1 MQEEEKTTKMQLQ
14 DTIDNGESVV
24 QIAEIGKVVGS
35 DIDGNPVEQELDEES
50 LKNLADK
57 LNASGRE
64 VLVDRDHASSKPGL
78 DRDTSA
84 QGWASEFEV
93 REGQGLFGKI
103 RWSDIGKKLVE
114 NRVFRWLSPVFKI
127 GSDKKPVDMQ
137 AIALTNTPSQM
148 LLKPVLNQAADE
160 QKIEQKIEDNN
171 QEEISESKDMNI
183 EDIKKIVFDVL
194 KEAGLAV
201 DGKAV
206 DDKAVNG
213 KAVDDAVVEEVKREI
228 AEDKLDK
235 LEDEA
240 EMKAAEALVES
251 MTEEKAKEEVKNAAC
266 GKVKDEVKNE
276 VCDEAKDEVKEEVI
290 KAEVLNQKP
299 TIGLAA
305 RGDADKW
312 RSMNHTEFMKYIESG
327 AYKKDL

>member
-1 MQEEEKTTKMQLQ
+1 MQEDITSNMQLQ

-24 QIAEIGKVVGS
+24 QIAGIGRVIGS
-35 DIDGNPVEQELDEES
+35 DVDGNPVEQELDEES
-50 LKNLADK
+50 LRKLADK

-64 VLVDRDHASSKPGL
+64 ILVDRDHASSKPGL

-93 REGQGLFGKI
+93 REGQGLFGKVK
-103 RWSDIGKKLVE
+103 WSDLGKKLVE
-114 NRVFRWLSPVFKI
+114 NRVFRWLSPVFKL
-127 GSDKKPVDMQ
+127 GSDKKPVDMN

-148 LLKPVLNQAADE
+148 LIKPVLNQAADVE
-160 QKIEQKIEDNN
+160 SIENKEMVEGKEMD
-171 QEEISESKDMNI
+171 I

-194 KEAGLAV
+194 KEAGLVV

-206 DDKAVNG
+206 
-213 KAVDDAVVEEVKREI
+213 VEAVKREV
-228 AEDKLDK
+228 AEEKLDK

-251 MTEEKAKEEVKNAAC
+251 AAKEEVKNEAC

-276 VCDEAKDEVKEEVI
+276 VCDEVKKEEVI

-305 RGDADKW
+305 KADADKW
-312 RSMNHTEFMKYIESG
+312 RNMSQSEFIKYIDSG

>member
-24 QIAEIGKVVGS
+24 QIAEIGKVIGS

-50 LKNLADK
+50 LKKLADK

-93 REGQGLFGKI
+93 REGQGLFGKVK
-103 RWSDIGKKLVE
+103 WSDIGKKLVE
-114 NRVFRWLSPVFKI
+114 NRVFRWLSPVFKL

-137 AIALTNTPSQM
+137 AIALTNTPSQI
-148 LLKPVLNQAADE
+148 LLKPVLNQAAGAE
-160 QKIEQKIEDNN
+160 TAEEVEK
-171 QEEISESKDMNI
+171 QEEEELKQEETKDMDI
-183 EDIKKIVFDVL
+183 DEIKKIVFDVL
-194 KEAGLAV
+194 KEAGLAK
-201 DGKAV
+201 DGKA
-206 DDKAVNG
+206 
-213 KAVDDAVVEEVKREI
+213 AVVEEIKKEI
-228 AEDKLDK
+228 AEEKLDK

-251 MTEEKAKEEVKNAAC
+251 ATAKEDEVKNAAC
-266 GKVKDEVKNE
+266 GKAKDEVKNE
-276 VCDEAKDEVKEEVI
+276 VCDEVKKEEVI

-305 RGDADKW
+305 KADAEKW
-312 RSMNHTEFMKYIESG
+312 RNMSQSEFIKYIESG

>member
-1 MQEEEKTTKMQLQ
+1 MQEENTKMQLK

-35 DIDGNPVEQELDEES
+35 DVDGNPVEQELDEES
-50 LKNLADK
+50 LKKLADK

-64 VLVDRDHASSKPGL
+64 ILVDRDHASSKPGL

-93 REGQGLFGKI
+93 REGQGLFGKVK
-103 RWSDIGKKLVE
+103 WSDIGKKLVE
-114 NRVFRWLSPVFKI
+114 NRVFRWLSPVFKL

-137 AIALTNTPSQM
+137 AIALTNTPSQI
-148 LLKPVLNQAADE
+148 LLKPVLNQAADGE
-160 QKIEQKIEDNN
+160 AVEEFEK
-171 QEEISESKDMNI
+171 QEEEEVKPETKDMDI
-183 EDIKKIVFDVL
+183 EEIKKIVFDVL

-206 DDKAVNG
+206 NG
-213 KAVDDAVVEEVKREI
+213 KAVEDAVVEEIKREV
-228 AEDKLDK
+228 AEEKLDK

-251 MTEEKAKEEVKNAAC
+251 ATAKEEVKNAAC

-276 VCDEAKDEVKEEVI
+276 VCDEVKKEEVI

-312 RSMNHTEFMKYIESG
+312 RSMSHEEFMKYIDSG

>member
-1 MQEEEKTTKMQLQ
+1 MQEDITSNMQLQ

-24 QIAEIGKVVGS
+24 QIAGIGKVIGS

-50 LKNLADK
+50 LRKLAES

-64 VLVDRDHASSKPGL
+64 VLVDRDHASSRPGL

-93 REGQGLFGKI
+93 REGQGLFGKVK
-103 RWSDIGKKLVE
+103 WSDLGKKLVE
-114 NRVFRWLSPVFKI
+114 NRVFRWLSPVFKL
-127 GSDKKPVDMQ
+127 GSDKKPVDMN

-148 LLKPVLNQAADE
+148 LIKPVLNQAADE
-160 QKIEQKIEDNN
+160 ESIENKEMTEGKEMD
-171 QEEISESKDMNI
+171 I

-194 KEAGLAV
+194 KEAGLVV
-201 DGKAV
+201 DGK
-206 DDKAVNG
+206 
-213 KAVDDAVVEEVKREI
+213 AVVEEVKREM
-228 AEDKLDK
+228 AEEKLDK

-251 MTEEKAKEEVKNAAC
+251 AAKEEVKNAAC
-266 GKVKDEVKNE
+266 GEVKDEVKNE
-276 VCDEAKDEVKEEVI
+276 VCDEVKDEVKEEVI

-305 RGDADKW
+305 KGDAEKW
-312 RSMNHTEFMKYIESG
+312 RSMNSSEFIKYIDSG

>member
-1 MQEEEKTTKMQLQ
+1 MQLQ

-24 QIAEIGKVVGS
+24 QIAEIGKVMGS

-50 LKNLADK
+50 LKKLADK

-93 REGQGLFGKI
+93 REGQGLFGKVK
-103 RWSDIGKKLVE
+103 WSDLGKKLVE
-114 NRVFRWLSPVFKI
+114 NRVFRWLSPVFKL
-127 GSDKKPVDMQ
+127 GSDRKPVDMQ
-137 AIALTNTPSQM
+137 AIALTNTPSQI
-148 LLKPVLNQAADE
+148 LLKPVLNQAAVE
-160 QKIEQKIEDNN
+160 ETVEEVEK
-171 QEEISESKDMNI
+171 QEESKQEKAKDMDI
-183 EDIKKIVFDVL
+183 EEIKKIVFDVL
-194 KEAGLAV
+194 KEAGLAT
-201 DGKAV
+201 DGK
-206 DDKAVNG
+206 
-213 KAVDDAVVEEVKREI
+213 DAVVEAVKREV
-228 AEDKLDK
+228 AEEKLDK

-240 EMKAAEALVES
+240 EMKAAEALVEA
-251 MTEEKAKEEVKNAAC
+251 TAKEEKAKEEEVKNEAC

-276 VCDEAKDEVKEEVI
+276 VCDEVKKEEVI

-305 RGDADKW
+305 RGDAEKW
-312 RSMNHTEFMKYIESG
+312 RNMSQSEFIKYIDSG

>member
-1 MQEEEKTTKMQLQ
+1 MQEEKTTDMQLK

-24 QIAEIGKVVGS
+24 QIAEIGRVMGS
-35 DIDGNPVEQELDEES
+35 DVDGNPVEQELDEES
-50 LKNLADK
+50 LKKLADK

-64 VLVDRDHASSKPGL
+64 ILVDRDHASSKPGL

-93 REGQGLFGKI
+93 REGQGLFGKVK
-103 RWSDIGKKLVE
+103 WSDIGKKLVE
-114 NRVFRWLSPVFKI
+114 NRVFRWLSPVFKL

-137 AIALTNTPSQM
+137 AIALTNTPSQI
-148 LLKPVLNQAADE
+148 LLKPVLNQAADAE
-160 QKIEQKIEDNN
+160 TVEEFEK
-171 QEEISESKDMNI
+171 QEEVKPEKTKDMDI
-183 EDIKKIVFDVL
+183 EEIKKIVFDVL

-201 DGKAV
+201 DGKA
-206 DDKAVNG
+206 
-213 KAVDDAVVEEVKREI
+213 AVVEEIKKEV
-228 AEDKLDK
+228 AEEKLDK

-240 EMKAAEALVES
+240 EMKAAEALVDS
-251 MTEEKAKEEVKNAAC
+251 MTAKEEEVKNAAC

-276 VCDEAKDEVKEEVI
+276 VCDEVKKEEVI

-312 RSMNHTEFMKYIESG
+312 RSMNHEEFMKYIESG

>member
-1 MQEEEKTTKMQLQ
+1 MQEDITSNMQLQ

-24 QIAEIGKVVGS
+24 QIAGIGKVIGS

-50 LKNLADK
+50 LKKLADK

-64 VLVDRDHASSKPGL
+64 ILVDRDHASSKPGL

-93 REGQGLFGKI
+93 REGQGLFGKVK
-103 RWSDIGKKLVE
+103 WSDLGKKLVE
-114 NRVFRWLSPVFKI
+114 NRVFRWLSPVFKL
-127 GSDKKPVDMQ
+127 GSDKKPIDMN

-148 LLKPVLNQAADE
+148 LIKPVLNQAADE
-160 QKIEQKIEDNN
+160 ESIENKEMVEGKEMD
-171 QEEISESKDMNI
+171 I

-194 KEAGLAV
+194 KEAGLV
-201 DGKAV
+201 V
-206 DDKAVNG
+206 DDK
-213 KAVDDAVVEEVKREI
+213 AVVEEVKKEM
-228 AEDKLDK
+228 AEEKLDK
-235 LEDEA
+235 LEDKA
-240 EMKAAEALVES
+240 EMKAAEAIVDAA
-251 MTEEKAKEEVKNAAC
+251 TAKEEVKNEAC
-266 GKVKDEVKNE
+266 GNVKDEVKNE
-276 VCDEAKDEVKEEVI
+276 VCDEVKKEEVI

-305 RGDADKW
+305 KADAEKW
-312 RSMNHTEFMKYIESG
+312 RNMSQSEFIKYIESG

>member
-1 MQEEEKTTKMQLQ
+1 MQEEKTNSMQLQ

-24 QIAEIGKVVGS
+24 QIAEIGRVIGS
-35 DIDGNPVEQELDEES
+35 DVEGNPVEQELDEES
-50 LKNLADK
+50 LRKLADK

-64 VLVDRDHASSKPGL
+64 ILVDRDHASSKPGL

-103 RWSDIGKKLVE
+103 KWSDIGKKLVE
-114 NRVFRWLSPVFKI
+114 NRVFRWLSPVFKL

-137 AIALTNTPSQM
+137 AIALTNTPSQI
-148 LLKPVLNQAADE
+148 LLKPVLNQAAGE
-160 QKIEQKIEDNN
+160 ETVEEVEK
-171 QEEISESKDMNI
+171 QEEFKPEETKDMNI
-183 EDIKKIVFDVL
+183 DEIKKIVFDVL

-201 DGKAV
+201 DGK
-206 DDKAVNG
+206 
-213 KAVDDAVVEEVKREI
+213 DAVVEAVKREV
-228 AEDKLDK
+228 AEEKLDK

-240 EMKAAEALVES
+240 EMKAAEALVK
-251 MTEEKAKEEVKNAAC
+251 TAAKEEEVKNEAC

-276 VCDEAKDEVKEEVI
+276 VCDEVKKEEVI

-327 AYKKDL
+327 AYKQDL

>member
-1 MQEEEKTTKMQLQ
+1 MQEDITSNMQLQ

-24 QIAEIGKVVGS
+24 QIAGIGKVIGS

-50 LKNLADK
+50 LKKLADK

-64 VLVDRDHASSKPGL
+64 ILVDRDHASSKPGL

-93 REGQGLFGKI
+93 REGQGLFGKVK
-103 RWSDIGKKLVE
+103 WSDLGKKLVE
-114 NRVFRWLSPVFKI
+114 NRVFRWLSPVFKL
-127 GSDKKPVDMQ
+127 GSDKKPVDMN

-148 LLKPVLNQAADE
+148 LIKPVLNQAADE
-160 QKIEQKIEDNN
+160 ESIENKEMVEGKEMD
-171 QEEISESKDMNI
+171 I

-201 DGKAV
+201 
-206 DDKAVNG
+206 NG
-213 KAVDDAVVEEVKREI
+213 KDAVVEAVKREV
-228 AEDKLDK
+228 AEEKLDK
-235 LEDEA
+235 LEDAA
-240 EMKAAEALVES
+240 EMKAAEAIVEAAA
-251 MTEEKAKEEVKNAAC
+251 KDKEEVKNAAC
-266 GKVKDEVKNE
+266 GEVKDEVKNE
-276 VCDEAKDEVKEEVI
+276 VCDEVKKEEVI

-312 RSMNHTEFMKYIESG
+312 RSMSQSEFIKYIESG

>member
-1 MQEEEKTTKMQLQ
+1 MQEDITSNMQLQ

-24 QIAEIGKVVGS
+24 QIAGIGKVIGS
-35 DIDGNPVEQELDEES
+35 DVDGNPVEQELDEES
-50 LKNLADK
+50 LKKLADK

-64 VLVDRDHASSKPGL
+64 ILVDRDHASSKPGL

-93 REGQGLFGKI
+93 REGQGLFGKVK
-103 RWSDIGKKLVE
+103 WSDLGKKLVE
-114 NRVFRWLSPVFKI
+114 NRVFRWLSPVFKL
-127 GSDKKPVDMQ
+127 GSDKKPVDMN

-148 LLKPVLNQAADE
+148 LIKPVLNQAADE
-160 QKIEQKIEDNN
+160 ESIENKEMVEGKEMD
-171 QEEISESKDMNI
+171 I

-194 KEAGLAV
+194 KEAGLVV
-201 DGKAV
+201 DGK
-206 DDKAVNG
+206 
-213 KAVDDAVVEEVKREI
+213 AVVEEVKKEM
-228 AEDKLDK
+228 AEEKLDK

-251 MTEEKAKEEVKNAAC
+251 MSAKEEEVKNEAC

-276 VCDEAKDEVKEEVI
+276 VCDEVKKEEVI

-305 RGDADKW
+305 NANAEKW
-312 RSMNHTEFMKYIESG
+312 RNMSQSEFINYINSG

>member
-1 MQEEEKTTKMQLQ
+1 MQEEKTNSMQLQ

-24 QIAEIGKVVGS
+24 QIAEIGRVIGS
-35 DIDGNPVEQELDEES
+35 DVEGNPVEQELDEES
-50 LKNLADK
+50 LKKLADK

-64 VLVDRDHASSKPGL
+64 ILVDRDHASSKPGL

-93 REGQGLFGKI
+93 REGQGLFGKVK
-103 RWSDIGKKLVE
+103 WSDIGKKLVE
-114 NRVFRWLSPVFKI
+114 NRVFRWLSPVFKL
-127 GSDKKPVDMQ
+127 GSDRKPVDMQ
-137 AIALTNTPSQM
+137 AIALTNTPSQI
-148 LLKPVLNQAADE
+148 LLKPVLNQAAGE
-160 QKIEQKIEDNN
+160 ETAEEVEK
-171 QEEISESKDMNI
+171 QEELKQEETKDMDI
-183 EDIKKIVFDVL
+183 EEIKKIVFDVL
-194 KEAGLAV
+194 KEAGLAT
-201 DGKAV
+201 DGK
-206 DDKAVNG
+206 
-213 KAVDDAVVEEVKREI
+213 DAVVEEIKREV
-228 AEDKLDK
+228 AEEKLDK

-251 MTEEKAKEEVKNAAC
+251 ATAKEDEVKNEAC

-276 VCDEAKDEVKEEVI
+276 VCDEVKKDEVI

-312 RSMNHTEFMKYIESG
+312 RSMNHKEFMKYIESG
-327 AYKKDL
+327 AYKQDL

>member
-1 MQEEEKTTKMQLQ
+1 MQEDITSNMQLQ

-24 QIAEIGKVVGS
+24 QIAGIGKVIGS

-50 LKNLADK
+50 LKKLADK

-64 VLVDRDHASSKPGL
+64 ILVDRDHASSKPGL

-93 REGQGLFGKI
+93 REGQGLFGKVK
-103 RWSDIGKKLVE
+103 WSDLGKKLVE
-114 NRVFRWLSPVFKI
+114 NRVFRWLSPVFKL
-127 GSDKKPVDMQ
+127 GSDKKPIDMN

-148 LLKPVLNQAADE
+148 LIKPVLNQAADE
-160 QKIEQKIEDNN
+160 ESIENK
-171 QEEISESKDMNI
+171 EITEGKDMDI
-183 EDIKKIVFDVL
+183 EEIKKIVFDVL
-194 KEAGLAV
+194 KEAGLAI
-201 DGKAV
+201 DGKA
-206 DDKAVNG
+206 
-213 KAVDDAVVEEVKREI
+213 AVVEEVKREM
-228 AEDKLDK
+228 AEEKLDR

-240 EMKAAEALVES
+240 EMKAAEALVDAA
-251 MTEEKAKEEVKNAAC
+251 TAKDKEVKNAAC

-276 VCDEAKDEVKEEVI
+276 VCDEVKEEVI

-305 RGDADKW
+305 KGDADKW
-312 RSMNHTEFMKYIESG
+312 RSMNSSEFIKYIDSG

>member
-1 MQEEEKTTKMQLQ
+1 MQEEKTNSMQLQ

-24 QIAEIGKVVGS
+24 QIAGIGRVIGS
-35 DIDGNPVEQELDEES
+35 DVDGNPVEQELDEES
-50 LKNLADK
+50 LRKLADK

-64 VLVDRDHASSKPGL
+64 ILVDRDHASSKPGL

-93 REGQGLFGKI
+93 REGQGLFGKVK
-103 RWSDIGKKLVE
+103 WSDLGKKLVE
-114 NRVFRWLSPVFKI
+114 NRVFRWLSPVFKL
-127 GSDKKPVDMQ
+127 GSDKKPVDMN

-148 LLKPVLNQAADE
+148 LIKPVLNQAADE
-160 QKIEQKIEDNN
+160 ESIENKEMVEGKEMD
-171 QEEISESKDMNI
+171 I

-194 KEAGLAV
+194 KEAGLVV
-201 DGKAV
+201 DGK
-206 DDKAVNG
+206 
-213 KAVDDAVVEEVKREI
+213 AVVEEVKREM
-228 AEDKLDK
+228 AEEKLDK

-251 MTEEKAKEEVKNAAC
+251 AAKEEVKNEAC

-276 VCDEAKDEVKEEVI
+276 VCDEVKKEEVI

-305 RGDADKW
+305 KGDADKW
-312 RSMNHTEFMKYIESG
+312 RSMDHKEFMKYIDSG
-327 AYKKDL
+327 AYKQDL

>member
-1 MQEEEKTTKMQLQ
+1 MQEEKTTKMQLQ

-24 QIAEIGKVVGS
+24 QIAEIGRVIGS
-35 DIDGNPVEQELDEES
+35 DVEGNPVEQELDEES
-50 LKNLADK
+50 LKKLADK

-93 REGQGLFGKI
+93 REGQGLFGKVK
-103 RWSDIGKKLVE
+103 WSDLGKKLVE
-114 NRVFRWLSPVFKI
+114 NRVFRWLSPVFKL

-137 AIALTNTPSQM
+137 AIALTNTPSQI
-148 LLKPVLNQAADE
+148 LLKPVLNQAAVE
-160 QKIEQKIEDNN
+160 ETAEEVEK
-171 QEEISESKDMNI
+171 QEESKQETKDMDI
-183 EDIKKIVFDVL
+183 EEIKKIVFDVL

-201 DGKAV
+201 DGKA
-206 DDKAVNG
+206 
-213 KAVDDAVVEEVKREI
+213 AVVEEIKKEI
-228 AEDKLDK
+228 AEEKLDK

-251 MTEEKAKEEVKNAAC
+251 VTAKDKEVKNEAC

-276 VCDEAKDEVKEEVI
+276 VCDGVKDEVKKEEVI

-312 RSMNHTEFMKYIESG
+312 RNMNHKEFMKYIESG
-327 AYKKDL
+327 AYKQDL

>member
-1 MQEEEKTTKMQLQ
+1 
-14 DTIDNGESVV
+14 
-24 QIAEIGKVVGS
+24 
-35 DIDGNPVEQELDEES
+35 
-50 LKNLADK
+50 
-57 LNASGRE
+57 
-64 VLVDRDHASSKPGL
+64 
-78 DRDTSA
+78 
-84 QGWASEFEV
+84 
-93 REGQGLFGKI
+93 
-103 RWSDIGKKLVE
+103 
-114 NRVFRWLSPVFKI
+114 
-127 GSDKKPVDMQ
+127 
-137 AIALTNTPSQM
+137 
-148 LLKPVLNQAADE
+148 
-160 QKIEQKIEDNN
+160 
-171 QEEISESKDMNI
+171 MNI

-206 DDKAVNG
+206 DGKAVDG
-213 KAVDDAVVEEVKREI
+213 KAVDDAVVEAVKREV

-251 MTEEKAKEEVKNAAC
+251 MTAKEEEVKNAAC

-276 VCDEAKDEVKEEVI
+276 VCDEVKKEEVI

-312 RSMNHTEFMKYIESG
+312 RSMSHTEFMKYIESG
-327 AYKKDL
+327 AYKQDL

>member
-1 MQEEEKTTKMQLQ
+1 MQEEEKTSNMQLLQ

-24 QIAEIGKVVGS
+24 QIAGIGRVIGS
-35 DIDGNPVEQELDEES
+35 DVDGNPVEQELDEES
-50 LKNLADK
+50 LKKLADK

-64 VLVDRDHASSKPGL
+64 ILVDRDHASSKPGL

-93 REGQGLFGKI
+93 REGQGLFGKVK
-103 RWSDIGKKLVE
+103 WSDLGKKLVE
-114 NRVFRWLSPVFKI
+114 NRVFRWLSPVFKL

-137 AIALTNTPSQM
+137 AIALTNTPSQI
-148 LLKPVLNQAADE
+148 LLKPVLNQAAGE
-160 QKIEQKIEDNN
+160 ETVEEVEK
-171 QEEISESKDMNI
+171 QEEVKPEETKDMDI
-183 EDIKKIVFDVL
+183 DEIKKIVFDFL
-194 KEAGLAV
+194 KEAGLAK
-201 DGKAV
+201 DGKA
-206 DDKAVNG
+206 
-213 KAVDDAVVEEVKREI
+213 AVVEEVKREI
-228 AEDKLDK
+228 AEEKLDK

-251 MTEEKAKEEVKNAAC
+251 ATAKEDEVKNEAC

-276 VCDEAKDEVKEEVI
+276 VCDEVKKEEVI

-305 RGDADKW
+305 KGDADKW
-312 RSMNHTEFMKYIESG
+312 RNMSQSEFIKYIDSG

>member
-1 MQEEEKTTKMQLQ
+1 MQEEKTTNMQLQ

-24 QIAEIGKVVGS
+24 QIAGIGRVIGS
-35 DIDGNPVEQELDEES
+35 DVDGNPVEQELDEES
-50 LKNLADK
+50 LKKLADK

-64 VLVDRDHASSKPGL
+64 ILVDRDHASSKPGL

-103 RWSDIGKKLVE
+103 KWSDIGKKLVE
-114 NRVFRWLSPVFKI
+114 NRVFRWLSPVFKL
-127 GSDKKPVDMQ
+127 GSDKKPVDMN

-148 LLKPVLNQAADE
+148 LIKPVLNQAADE
-160 QKIEQKIEDNN
+160 ESIENKEMVEGKEMD
-171 QEEISESKDMNI
+171 I

-201 DGKAV
+201 DGK
-206 DDKAVNG
+206 
-213 KAVDDAVVEEVKREI
+213 DAVVEAVKREV
-228 AEDKLDK
+228 AEEKLDK

-240 EMKAAEALVES
+240 EMKAAEAIVES
-251 MTEEKAKEEVKNAAC
+251 AAKEEVKNEAC

-276 VCDEAKDEVKEEVI
+276 VCDEVKKEEVI

-305 RGDADKW
+305 KADADKW
-312 RSMNHTEFMKYIESG
+312 RSMSQSEFIKYIDSG

>member
-1 MQEEEKTTKMQLQ
+1 MQLQ

-24 QIAEIGKVVGS
+24 QIAEIGKVIGS

-50 LKNLADK
+50 LKKLADK

-64 VLVDRDHASSKPGL
+64 ILVDRDHASSKPGL
-78 DRDTSA
+78 ERDTSA

-93 REGQGLFGKI
+93 REGQGLFGKVK
-103 RWSDIGKKLVE
+103 WSDIGKKLVE
-114 NRVFRWLSPVFKI
+114 NRVFRWLSPVFKL

-137 AIALTNTPSQM
+137 AIALTNTPSQI
-148 LLKPVLNQAADE
+148 LLKPVLNQAAVE
-160 QKIEQKIEDNN
+160 ETAEEVEK
-171 QEEISESKDMNI
+171 QEESKPEETKDMDI
-183 EDIKKIVFDVL
+183 EEIKKIVFDVL
-194 KEAGLAV
+194 KEAGLAK
-201 DGKAV
+201 DGKA
-206 DDKAVNG
+206 
-213 KAVDDAVVEEVKREI
+213 AVVEEVKKEI
-228 AEDKLDK
+228 AEEKLDK

-251 MTEEKAKEEVKNAAC
+251 VTAKEDEVKNAAC

-276 VCDEAKDEVKEEVI
+276 VCDEVKKEEVI

-312 RSMNHTEFMKYIESG
+312 RNMNHKEFMKYIESG
-327 AYKKDL
+327 AYKQDL

>member
-1 MQEEEKTTKMQLQ
+1 MQEDITSNMQLQ

-24 QIAEIGKVVGS
+24 QIAGIGRVIGS
-35 DIDGNPVEQELDEES
+35 DVDGNPVEQDIDEES
-50 LKNLADK
+50 LKKLADK

-64 VLVDRDHASSKPGL
+64 ILVDRDHASSKPGL

-93 REGQGLFGKI
+93 REGQGLFGKVK
-103 RWSDIGKKLVE
+103 WSDLGKKLVE
-114 NRVFRWLSPVFKI
+114 NRVFRWLSPVFKL
-127 GSDKKPVDMQ
+127 GSDKKPVDMN

-148 LLKPVLNQAADE
+148 LIKPVLNQAADE
-160 QKIEQKIEDNN
+160 ESIENK
-171 QEEISESKDMNI
+171 EITEGKDMDI
-183 EDIKKIVFDVL
+183 DEIKKIVFDVL

-201 DGKAV
+201 NAVDGKAA
-206 DDKAVNG
+206 K
-213 KAVDDAVVEEVKREI
+213 DAVVEEIKREV
-228 AEDKLDK
+228 AEEKLDK

-240 EMKAAEALVES
+240 EMKAAEAIVES
-251 MTEEKAKEEVKNAAC
+251 AAKEEVKNAAC

-276 VCDEAKDEVKEEVI
+276 VCDEVKEEVI

-305 RGDADKW
+305 KGDADKW
-312 RSMNHTEFMKYIESG
+312 RNMSQSEFIKYIESG

>member
-1 MQEEEKTTKMQLQ
+1 MQEDITSNMKLQ
-14 DTIDNGESVV
+14 DTIYNGESVV

-64 VLVDRDHASSKPGL
+64 ILVDRDHASSKPGL

-93 REGQGLFGKI
+93 REGQGLFGKV

-160 QKIEQKIEDNN
+160 ESIENK
-171 QEEISESKDMNI
+171 EISEGKEMDI
-183 EDIKKIVFDVL
+183 EEIKKIVFDVL

-201 DGKAV
+201 D
-206 DDKAVNG
+206 AVNG
-213 KAVDDAVVEEVKREI
+213 KDAVVEAVKREV
-228 AEDKLDK
+228 AEEKLDR
-235 LEDEA
+235 LEDAA
-240 EMKAAEALVES
+240 EMKAAESLVES
-251 MTEEKAKEEVKNAAC
+251 MTAKEKAKEKAKEEVKNAAC
-266 GKVKDEVKNE
+266 GEVKDEVKNE
-276 VCDEAKDEVKEEVI
+276 VCDEAKDEVKKEEVI
-290 KAEVLNQKP
+290 KAEVLN
-299 TIGLAA
+299 
-305 RGDADKW
+305 
-312 RSMNHTEFMKYIESG
+312 
-327 AYKKDL
+327 

>member
-1 MQEEEKTTKMQLQ
+1 MQEDITSNMQLQ

-24 QIAEIGKVVGS
+24 QIAGIGKVIGS
-35 DIDGNPVEQELDEES
+35 DVDGNPVEQELDEES
-50 LKNLADK
+50 LRKLADK

-64 VLVDRDHASSKPGL
+64 ILVDRDHASSKPGL

-93 REGQGLFGKI
+93 REGQGLFGKVK
-103 RWSDIGKKLVE
+103 WSDLGKKLVE
-114 NRVFRWLSPVFKI
+114 NRVFRWLSPVFKL
-127 GSDKKPVDMQ
+127 GSDKKPVDMN

-148 LLKPVLNQAADE
+148 LIKPVLNQAADE
-160 QKIEQKIEDNN
+160 ESIENKEMVEGKEMD
-171 QEEISESKDMNI
+171 I

-194 KEAGLAV
+194 KEAGLVV
-201 DGKAV
+201 DGK
-206 DDKAVNG
+206 
-213 KAVDDAVVEEVKREI
+213 AVVEEVKREM
-228 AEDKLDK
+228 AEEKLDK

-251 MTEEKAKEEVKNAAC
+251 AAKEEVKNEAC

-276 VCDEAKDEVKEEVI
+276 VCDEVKKEEVI

-305 RGDADKW
+305 KGDADKW
-312 RSMNHTEFMKYIESG
+312 RNMSQSEFIKYIDSG

>member
-1 MQEEEKTTKMQLQ
+1 MQEENTKMQLQ

-64 VLVDRDHASSKPGL
+64 ILVDRDHASSKPGL

-93 REGQGLFGKI
+93 REGQGLFGKV

-160 QKIEQKIEDNN
+160 ESIENK
-171 QEEISESKDMNI
+171 EISEGKEMDI

-201 DGKAV
+201 DGK
-206 DDKAVNG
+206 
-213 KAVDDAVVEEVKREI
+213 DAVVEAVKREV
-228 AEDKLDK
+228 AEEKLDK

-240 EMKAAEALVES
+240 EMKAAESLVES
-251 MTEEKAKEEVKNAAC
+251 MTAKEKAEEVKNAAC
-266 GKVKDEVKNE
+266 GEAKDEVKNE
-276 VCDEAKDEVKEEVI
+276 VCDEAKDEAKEEVI

>member
-1 MQEEEKTTKMQLQ
+1 MQEDITSNMQLQ

-24 QIAEIGKVVGS
+24 QIAGIGRVIGS
-35 DIDGNPVEQELDEES
+35 DVDGNPVEQELDEES
-50 LKNLADK
+50 LKKLADK

-64 VLVDRDHASSKPGL
+64 ILVDRDHASSKPGL

-93 REGQGLFGKI
+93 REGQGLFGKVK
-103 RWSDIGKKLVE
+103 WSDLGKKLVE
-114 NRVFRWLSPVFKI
+114 NRVFRWLSPVFKL
-127 GSDKKPVDMQ
+127 GSDKKPVDMH

-148 LLKPVLNQAADE
+148 LIKPVLNQAADE
-160 QKIEQKIEDNN
+160 ESIENKEMVEGKEMD
-171 QEEISESKDMNI
+171 I

-194 KEAGLAV
+194 KEAGLVV

-206 DDKAVNG
+206 
-213 KAVDDAVVEEVKREI
+213 VEAVKREV
-228 AEDKLDK
+228 AEEKLDK

-251 MTEEKAKEEVKNAAC
+251 AAKEEVKNEAC

-276 VCDEAKDEVKEEVI
+276 VCDEVKKEEVI

-305 RGDADKW
+305 KADAEKW
-312 RSMNHTEFMKYIESG
+312 RNMSQSEFIKYIDSG

>member
-1 MQEEEKTTKMQLQ
+1 MQEDITSNMQLQ

-24 QIAEIGKVVGS
+24 QIAGIGKVIGS

-50 LKNLADK
+50 LKKLADK

-64 VLVDRDHASSKPGL
+64 ILVDRDHASSKPGL

-93 REGQGLFGKI
+93 REGQGLFGKVK
-103 RWSDIGKKLVE
+103 WSDLGKKLVE
-114 NRVFRWLSPVFKI
+114 NRVFRWLSPVFKL
-127 GSDKKPVDMQ
+127 GSDKKPIDMN

-148 LLKPVLNQAADE
+148 LIKPVLNQAADE
-160 QKIEQKIEDNN
+160 ESIENK
-171 QEEISESKDMNI
+171 EITEGKDMDI

-194 KEAGLAV
+194 KEAGLV
-201 DGKAV
+201 V
-206 DDKAVNG
+206 DDK
-213 KAVDDAVVEEVKREI
+213 AVVEEVKKEM
-228 AEDKLDK
+228 AEEKLDK

-240 EMKAAEALVES
+240 EMKAAEAIVES
-251 MTEEKAKEEVKNAAC
+251 AAKEEVKNAAC

-276 VCDEAKDEVKEEVI
+276 VCDKVKEEVI

-305 RGDADKW
+305 KGDADKW
-312 RSMNHTEFMKYIESG
+312 RNMSQAEFIKYIDSG

>member
-1 MQEEEKTTKMQLQ
+1 MQEEKTPLRMQLQ

-24 QIAEIGKVVGS
+24 QIAEIGRVMGS
-35 DIDGNPVEQELDEES
+35 DVDGNPVEQELDEES
-50 LKNLADK
+50 LKKLADK

-64 VLVDRDHASSKPGL
+64 ILVDRDHASSKPGL

-93 REGQGLFGKI
+93 REGQGLFGKVK
-103 RWSDIGKKLVE
+103 WSDIGKKLVE
-114 NRVFRWLSPVFKI
+114 NRVFRWLSPVFKL

-137 AIALTNTPSQM
+137 AIALTNTPSQI
-148 LLKPVLNQAADE
+148 LLKPVLNQAAGAE
-160 QKIEQKIEDNN
+160 IAEEVEK
-171 QEEISESKDMNI
+171 QEEFKPEETKDMDI
-183 EDIKKIVFDVL
+183 EEIKKIVFDVL
-194 KEAGLAV
+194 KEAGLAT
-201 DGKAV
+201 DGKA
-206 DDKAVNG
+206 
-213 KAVDDAVVEEVKREI
+213 AVVEEVKREI
-228 AEDKLDK
+228 AEEKLDK

-251 MTEEKAKEEVKNAAC
+251 ATAKEEVKNEAC

-276 VCDEAKDEVKEEVI
+276 VCDEVKKEEVI

-305 RGDADKW
+305 KADAEKW
-312 RSMNHTEFMKYIESG
+312 RNMSQSEFIKYIDSG

>member
-1 MQEEEKTTKMQLQ
+1 MQEEEKTNSMQLQ

-24 QIAEIGKVVGS
+24 QIAEIGRVIGS
-35 DIDGNPVEQELDEES
+35 DVEGNPVEQELDEES
-50 LKNLADK
+50 LKKLADK

-64 VLVDRDHASSKPGL
+64 ILVDRDHASSKPGL

-93 REGQGLFGKI
+93 REGQGLFGKVK
-103 RWSDIGKKLVE
+103 WSDIGKKLVE
-114 NRVFRWLSPVFKI
+114 NRVFRWLSPVFKL

-137 AIALTNTPSQM
+137 AIALTNTPSQI
-148 LLKPVLNQAADE
+148 LLKPVLNQAAGAE
-160 QKIEQKIEDNN
+160 TAEEVEK
-171 QEEISESKDMNI
+171 QEEFKPEETKDMDI
-183 EDIKKIVFDVL
+183 EEIKKIVFDVL

-201 DGKAV
+201 DGKA
-206 DDKAVNG
+206 
-213 KAVDDAVVEEVKREI
+213 AVVEEIKREV
-228 AEDKLDK
+228 AEEKLDK

-240 EMKAAEALVES
+240 EMKAAEAIVEAA
-251 MTEEKAKEEVKNAAC
+251 TAKDEVKNAAC

-276 VCDEAKDEVKEEVI
+276 VCDEVKKEEVI

-327 AYKKDL
+327 AYKQDL

>member
-1 MQEEEKTTKMQLQ
+1 MQEDITSNMQLQ

-24 QIAEIGKVVGS
+24 QIAGIGRVIGS
-35 DIDGNPVEQELDEES
+35 DVDGNPVEQELDEES
-50 LKNLADK
+50 LKKLADK

-64 VLVDRDHASSKPGL
+64 ILVDRDHASSKPGL

-93 REGQGLFGKI
+93 REGQGLFGKVK
-103 RWSDIGKKLVE
+103 WSDLGKKLVE
-114 NRVFRWLSPVFKI
+114 NRVFRWLSPVFKL
-127 GSDKKPVDMQ
+127 GSDKKPVDMN

-148 LLKPVLNQAADE
+148 LIKPVLNQAADE
-160 QKIEQKIEDNN
+160 ESIENKEMVEGKEMD
-171 QEEISESKDMNI
+171 I

-194 KEAGLAV
+194 KEAGLVV

-206 DDKAVNG
+206 
-213 KAVDDAVVEEVKREI
+213 VEAVKREV
-228 AEDKLDK
+228 AEEKLDK

-251 MTEEKAKEEVKNAAC
+251 AAKEEVKNEAC

-276 VCDEAKDEVKEEVI
+276 VCDEVKKEEVI

-305 RGDADKW
+305 KADAEKW
-312 RSMNHTEFMKYIESG
+312 RNMSQSEFIKYIDSG

>member
-1 MQEEEKTTKMQLQ
+1 MQEENTKMQLQ

-50 LKNLADK
+50 LKKLADK

-64 VLVDRDHASSKPGL
+64 VLIDRDHASSKPGL

-160 QKIEQKIEDNN
+160 ESIENK
-171 QEEISESKDMNI
+171 EISESKDMDI
-183 EDIKKIVFDVL
+183 EEIKKIVFDVL

-206 DDKAVNG
+206 NG
-213 KAVDDAVVEEVKREI
+213 KAVEDAVVEEIKREV
-228 AEDKLDK
+228 AEEKLDK
-235 LEDEA
+235 LEDKA
-240 EMKAAEALVES
+240 EMKVAEALVEAA
-251 MTEEKAKEEVKNAAC
+251 AKEEEVKNAAC
-266 GKVKDEVKNE
+266 GAKDEVKNE
-276 VCDEAKDEVKEEVI
+276 VCDEAKDEVKDEVI

-305 RGDADKW
+305 KGDADKW
-312 RSMNHTEFMKYIESG
+312 RSMSHTEFMTYIESG
-327 AYKKDL
+327 AYRKDL

>member
-1 MQEEEKTTKMQLQ
+1 MQEENTKMQLQ

-64 VLVDRDHASSKPGL
+64 ILVDRDHASSKPGL

-93 REGQGLFGKI
+93 REGQGLFGKV

-160 QKIEQKIEDNN
+160 QKDEQKIEDNN
-171 QEEISESKDMNI
+171 QEEISESKDMDI

-201 DGKAV
+201 DGV
-206 DDKAVNG
+206 DG
-213 KAVDDAVVEEVKREI
+213 KDAVVEAVKREV
-228 AEDKLDK
+228 AEEKLDR

-251 MTEEKAKEEVKNAAC
+251 AAKEEVKNEAC
-266 GKVKDEVKNE
+266 GEVKDEVKNE
-276 VCDEAKDEVKEEVI
+276 ACDEAKDEVKEEVI